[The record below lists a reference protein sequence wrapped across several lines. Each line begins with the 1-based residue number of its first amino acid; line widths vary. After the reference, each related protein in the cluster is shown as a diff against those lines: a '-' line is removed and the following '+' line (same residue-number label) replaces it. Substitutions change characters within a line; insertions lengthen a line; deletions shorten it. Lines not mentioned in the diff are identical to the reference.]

1 MKIGIYTDVHCSYT
15 SSILPLHCEG
25 TKYTTRLQMI
35 LDTFK
40 WFYNLFERE
49 KVDIIVNCGDLFD
62 SHNLRSEEISAMS
75 EALKFSNGTP
85 EYHILG
91 NHEILDKNR
100 NFYATAMLDNYPY
113 ITVVDTPLK
122 LDNGVSFLPYMET
135 ESVNEVL
142 PYISN
147 KILFSHID
155 IQGSRLNSFH
165 IMDTGAN
172 ILKLKDLFNVV
183 INGHIH
189 SYQNLGHNI
198 YNIGATTSYS
208 FADDMDTLPGVAI
221 LNTDNM
227 KIDRYPNPHAIRFIK
242 LSVNDDMDYLKTLL
256 SSYNNYNIA
265 LRIECSFEDKGEVNN
280 TLEKFDNI
288 IVSRVQCK
296 SPTSQFKKSE
306 DKLDVDIS
314 DNVDVKNKF
323 LSFLKTEAELKYPL
337 ENYIHII
344 KDLEA
349 V

>member
-1 MKIGIYTDVHCSYT
+1 MRIGIYTDVHCSYT

-35 LDTFK
+35 LDTFR
-40 WFYNLFERE
+40 WFYNLFEKE

-75 EALKFSNGTP
+75 EALKFSTGVP

-91 NHEILDKNR
+91 NHETLDKNR

-135 ESVNEVL
+135 ESVNDVL

-165 IMDTGAN
+165 VMDNGAN
-172 ILKLKDLFNVV
+172 ILKLKDLFSMV

-189 SYQNLGHNI
+189 TYQNLGHNI

-221 LNTDNM
+221 LDTDTM
-227 KIDRYPNPHAIRFIK
+227 KIDKYPNPHAIRFIK
-242 LSVNDDMDYLKTLL
+242 LTANEDLKQFKMIL
-256 SSYNNYNIA
+256 SSYSNSNIA
-265 LRIECSFEDKGEVNN
+265 LRVDCDFNNKDKVANILEEFNN
-280 TLEKFDNI
+280 I
-288 IVSRVQCK
+288 VVSRIQCK
-296 SPTSQFKKSE
+296 SPTTQCANVDS
-306 DKLDVDIS
+306 KLDVDMSNSI
-314 DNVDVKNKF
+314 DVKNKF
-323 LSFLKTEAELKYPL
+323 VSFLKTEAELKYPL
-337 ENYIHII
+337 ENYIDVM